1 MTQKSTSIRTKSKYN
16 ITVLQADVAYF
27 DARLTLIRPKPKTN
41 LEVAQKKV
49 FRFLEQYFS
58 QCLEKMVEHKKQQL
72 QRAKEQRKKIENL

>member
-1 MTQKSTSIRTKSKYN
+1 MNNKTKLTGTNTKYN

-49 FRFLEQYFS
+49 FQL
-58 QCLEKMVEHKKQQL
+58 LEKVFSKHLEIIM
-72 QRAKEQRKKIENL
+72 QRKKDYVKSIKAQRKK